1 MQQLIGLYA
10 IQTVVPPQGI
20 QSTHDVFL
28 AGHVNEK
35 NFVGLSVTPDG
46 YIACGSEDNSVYAY
60 YKALPSPVT
69 QHRFSCNDPTAS
81 EDYCFDPLES
91 HQFMSSVCWSQKG
104 HTLLAANSLGTI
116 KLLQLAA

>member
-1 MQQLIGLYA
+1 MQQLVGLYP
-10 IQTVVPPQGI
+10 IQRVLPPQGI
-20 QSTHDVFL
+20 LCILGVFL

>member
-1 MQQLIGLYA
+1 M
-10 IQTVVPPQGI
+10 
-20 QSTHDVFL
+20 H

-46 YIACGSEDNSVYAY
+46 YLACGSEDNSVYAY

-69 QHRFSCNDPTAS
+69 QHRFSCGDPSAS
-81 EDYCFDPLES
+81 EDYCFEPLDT
-91 HQFMSSVCWSQKG
+91 HQFMSSVCWSHKG

-116 KLLQLAA
+116 KLLQLAP